1 MSPVKNALS
10 LIALFLQV
18 DYLQNSKS
26 VWDAWTSFWCKMVKV
41 LIRQIYTADPSE
53 NNQWLRLCLSQTFFC
68 SVDMVLWIEIFQT
81 NKSKL
86 WITYMDIF
94 DQCETWEYKK
104 YKAWKLIHFQK
115 PKTLGAWHKKKTN
128 MKLGKR
134 NTLAERNEGVLNLRH
149 TTWCTKYKRCVIWT

>member
-1 MSPVKNALS
+1 MHFPWLLYFCGLTICRAKS
-10 LIALFLQV
+10 LFQMHCRPFDAKWSKFWSDKSIWRIPRKIISDFL
-18 DYLQNSKS
+18 
-26 VWDAWTSFWCKMVKV
+26 WF
-41 LIRQIYTADPSE
+41 RF
-53 NNQWLRLCLSQTFFC
+53 CLSHTFFR
-68 SVDMVLWIEIFQT
+68 SADMVLWIEIFQT

-134 NTLAERNEGVLNLRH
+134 NTLAERNEGVLNLRD
-149 TTWCTKYKRCVIWT
+149 TARCTKYKRCII